1 MNATEIG
8 NGALVTHQ
16 ALDTAQID
24 LITRTIAK
32 GATQDELQLF
42 LHQCR
47 RTGLDP
53 LARQIYAIKRWDKR
67 AGREV
72 MTVQTSIDGFRLI
85 AERTKEYEGQ
95 TAPMWCDENGQW
107 TDVWLAATTPAAAKI
122 GVWRKGFR
130 EALIAV
136 ANFESYK
143 QTTKDGSLSGLWA
156 KMPEVMI
163 AKCAEALALRKAFPQ
178 ELSGLYT
185 SDEMSQSDNGSAEDR
200 QERREAEAASAGH
213 EQPRI
218 ETFTGV
224 KAVMVG
230 DWKDVRIHFGKNKGV
245 PLGELNSRQLEWYAN
260 DWLDKKQESS
270 KSVSADDRALI
281 EALLAYKRSVKA
293 KLGGM
298 ASDVLR
304 ANQEAGD
311 DDQIPF
317 TDTPEPAEEPLPF

>member
-1 MNATEIG
+1 MNTLENG
-8 NGALVTHQ
+8 NGVSHQ
-16 ALDTAQID
+16 QTLDSAQID

-67 AGREV
+67 AGREI

-95 TAPMWCDENGQW
+95 TPPMWCDENGQW
-107 TDVWLAATTPAAAKI
+107 TDVWLSQKSPAAAKV

-185 SDEMSQSDNGSAEDR
+185 SDEMSQADNQSSEDR
-200 QERREAEAASAGH
+200 QERREAESAAIGH

-218 ETFTGV
+218 ETFTDV

-230 DWKDVRIHFGKNKGV
+230 DWRDVKIHFGKNNGV
-245 PLGELNSRQLEWYAN
+245 PLGELNSRQLEWYAK
-260 DWLDKKQESS
+260 DWLNKKQESN
-270 KSVSADDRALI
+270 KPVSEDDRFLI
-281 EALLAYKRSVKA
+281 EALLAYRRSIES
-293 KLGGM
+293 KLEDM
-298 ASDVLR
+298 KDAVR
-304 ANQEAGD
+304 D
-311 DDQIPF
+311 DDEIPMA
-317 TDTPEPAEEPLPF
+317 PVGQEMEPLHF